1 MAETYPFIIHRNFLN
16 VVIGGTPYTLDS
28 SHQGFDAC
36 VEAVKAGDWNKVK
49 TLVSK
54 EKMINATGEGLVTFA
69 KGQVYFKGEPVHS
82 TLTVHMLRLMDE
94 GKNIKPMIKFL
105 ENLMSNPSVTAV
117 TELYSFLEKGNL
129 PLTEDGHF
137 LAYKRIRGN
146 WKDIH
151 SGTVDHSIGAK
162 PSMDRDQVDWN
173 RNNTCSTGF
182 HFCSF
187 RYLSSF
193 ASSSPNSDRIVVVKI
208 NPRDVVSIPADY
220 NDTKGRA
227 CTYEVFAEI
236 VGDDKLTVPA
246 FDSSLVV
253 TTRTKAKAKK
263 RSRVKVEGKTPA
275 DTKRK
280 RSRVKTAKKEAVKEI
295 SRKSRAKKKTPG
307 AVSAGPARDANGRFI
322 SNSAKKAR
330 SRKR

>member
-1 MAETYPFIIHRNFLN
+1 ME
-16 VVIGGTPYTLDS
+16 
-28 SHQGFDAC
+28 
-36 VEAVKAGDWNKVK
+36 
-49 TLVSK
+49 
-54 EKMINATGEGLVTFA
+54 
-69 KGQVYFKGEPVHS
+69 
-82 TLTVHMLRLMDE
+82 E

-146 WKDIH
+146 WRDIH
-151 SGTVDHSIGAK
+151 SDTVDHSIGAK
-162 PSMDRDQVDWN
+162 PYMERDQVDWN

-187 RYLSSF
+187 KYLSSF
-193 ASSSPNSDRIVVVKI
+193 ASSNPSTDRIVVVKI

-236 VGDDKLTVPA
+236 TGPNKLEVPA

-253 TTRTKAKAKK
+253 TTRSKAKAKK
-263 RSRVKVEGKTPA
+263 RSRVKVEGHTPA
-275 DTKRK
+275 ETKKK
-280 RSRVKTAKKEAVKEI
+280 RSRVKVAKKNAVKEI
-295 SRKSRAKKKTPG
+295 SRKSRSKKSG
-307 AVSAGPARDANGRFI
+307 AIKAGPARDSHGRFI

-330 SRKR
+330 RK